1 MWIYT
6 SVCFNNTSIAF
17 VLFIPLCV
25 VSVLT
30 TTVILW
36 QLLYVL
42 VQLKYLEFSATNMLL
57 DIIYLLLYIFF
68 DKIVYSEKK
77 LTPNNCC

>member
-1 MWIYT
+1 VWIYT